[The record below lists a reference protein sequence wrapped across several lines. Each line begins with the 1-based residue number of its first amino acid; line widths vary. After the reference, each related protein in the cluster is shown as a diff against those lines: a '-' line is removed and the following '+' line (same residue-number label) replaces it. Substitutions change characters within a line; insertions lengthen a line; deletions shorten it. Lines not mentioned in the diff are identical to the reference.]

1 MMRDVTDT
9 SGFLEGE
16 HGWKAVLAGALSVLV
31 VAVGALVVR
40 TGDPATADTY
50 LSAVRDAAVV
60 LPGGS
65 TVTATEGMRVPEGAV
80 LRTGSVGGATLRT
93 AGRDVYVGA
102 ESAVRV
108 VDGVHQRLD
117 QGQVMVDTRNG
128 PQLRLLT
135 LAGAVRVADSSLARV
150 EQGAKL
156 RLAVFAGTS
165 WLTATGRQAETTVHA
180 LYQAKAAYGAVGETP
195 TPLALNDDAWE
206 RRLAPALVTA
216 DLDLRALGRGLA
228 GAEGQLVLQ
237 AASARLR
244 AVPATSVDRGEQALA
259 VAVAQA
265 STDRD
270 QVQALNQVQAY
281 RAAGG
286 SWGVVAALVSAR
298 VSAVSALLDGV
309 LATPTTGPGPTVQA
323 GGTPDLSGVLG
334 PPTTVPTTR
343 SPQPAPG
350 PSSTRPQ
357 PSPTRSTSSPTATP
371 TTSPVDTL
379 LSTVAGL
386 LSPSPS
392 PPAPAT
398 SPTPILQLGPIRIG

>member
-1 MMRDVTDT
+1 MMGDVTET
-9 SGFLEGE
+9 SGFRTGE

-31 VAVGALVVR
+31 VGVGVLVVR

-93 AGRDVYVGA
+93 AGRDVYVGGR
-102 ESAVRV
+102 SAVRV
-108 VDGVHQRLD
+108 VDGVHQRLEL
-117 QGQVMVDTRNG
+117 GQVMVDTRNG
-128 PQLRLLT
+128 PRLSLLT
-135 LAGAVRVADSSLARV
+135 PAGAVGVADSSLARV
-150 EQGAKL
+150 EEGAKL
-156 RLAVFAGTS
+156 RLGVFAGTAR
-165 WLTATGRQAETTVHA
+165 LTATGRQATTVVHA

-206 RRLAPALVTA
+206 RQLAPGLVTA
-216 DLDLRALGRGLA
+216 DLDLKALARGLS
-228 GAEGQLVLQ
+228 GPDGQLVLQ
-237 AASARLR
+237 GASARLR
-244 AVPATSVDRGEQALA
+244 AVPTTSVDRGEQALA
-259 VAVAQA
+259 VAVAQS

-270 QVQALNQVQAY
+270 QVLALTQVQAY

-323 GGTPDLSGVLG
+323 VGTPDLSGVLG
-334 PPTTVPTTR
+334 APTTVPTTR
-343 SPQPAPG
+343 TPQPVPG
-350 PSSTRPQ
+350 PSSGSPQ
-357 PSPTRSTSSPTATP
+357 PSPTRTASSPTATP
-371 TTSPVDTL
+371 TTSVDSL

-398 SPTPILQLGPIRIG
+398 TPTPILQLGPIRIG